1 VECIVSSEAGPN
13 TSTEGSCHS
22 ICLFVILL
30 AIAAVAVA
38 PLWRE
43 ILVVLIML
51 GTALFIV
58 VLIIYLIRSGRL
70 K

>member
-1 VECIVSSEAGPN
+1 M
-13 TSTEGSCHS
+13 
-22 ICLFVILL
+22 CLFAILL

-43 ILVVLIML
+43 IMVVLIML
-51 GTALFIV
+51 GAALFIV
-58 VLIIYLIRSGRL
+58 VLVVYLIRSGKL